1 MDFAGGA
8 APARN
13 APVVFRPR
21 SPRAVPPGESSASK
35 PEVPS
40 ASREDAAEFQAL
52 IARCAPALE
61 ERARILCRGRNPA
74 DAKDLLQETYE
85 RAFRAFHTYDRSAP
99 PMAWLASILVR
110 RFLDWCRHDRRHP
123 QEEFTDAMGDTL
135 AEAEAAPE
143 TWARYTLDDVW
154 KAVEQLPPELRE
166 VVRMKDMERQSYA
179 EIGRRLG
186 IPSMTVGT
194 RLFRA
199 RRKLKE
205 LLLAREGTAG
215 GTA

>member
-1 MDFAGGA
+1 MKEAT
-8 APARN
+8 PTS
-13 APVVFRPR
+13 V
-21 SPRAVPPGESSASK
+21 
-35 PEVPS
+35 
-40 ASREDAAEFQAL
+40 EDARAFQA
-52 IARCAPALE
+52 IVARCAPALE
-61 ERARILCRGRNPA
+61 ERARILCRGRSPS

-110 RFLDWCRHDRRHP
+110 RFLDWYRHDRRHP
-123 QEEFTDAMGDTL
+123 HEEFTDAMGDTL
-135 AEAEAAPE
+135 SEPEAPPE
-143 TWARYTLDDVW
+143 VWAHYTIEDVW
-154 KAVEQLPPELRE
+154 SAVEQLPPELRE

-199 RRKLKE
+199 RKKLKE
-205 LLLAREGTAG
+205 LLLTRQGSAG
-215 GTA
+215 VSS

>member
-1 MDFAGGA
+1 M
-8 APARN
+8 
-13 APVVFRPR
+13 VFRPR
-21 SPRAVPPGESSASK
+21 SPRAVPPGESSASE

-40 ASREDAAEFQAL
+40 ASRGDAAEFQAL

-61 ERARILCRGRNPA
+61 ERARILCRGRNPS

-199 RRKLKE
+199 RKKLKE

-215 GTA
+215 GPA

>member
-1 MDFAGGA
+1 M
-8 APARN
+8 
-13 APVVFRPR
+13 VFRPR
-21 SPRAVPPGESSASK
+21 SPRAAPRPGESSASVK
-35 PEVPS
+35 EATPTSVG
-40 ASREDAAEFQAL
+40 DAEEFQAL
-52 IARCAPALE
+52 VARCAPALE
-61 ERARILCRGRNPA
+61 ERARILCRGRSPS

-123 QEEFTDAMGDTL
+123 HEEFTDTMGDTL
-135 AEAEAAPE
+135 AEPEAPSE
-143 TWARYTLDDVW
+143 IWAHYTLEDVW
-154 KAVEQLPPELRE
+154 RAVEQLPPELRE

-199 RRKLKE
+199 RKKLKE
-205 LLLAREGTAG
+205 LLLTRQGSAG
-215 GTA
+215 VPS

>member
-1 MDFAGGA
+1 M
-8 APARN
+8 
-13 APVVFRPR
+13 VFRSR
-21 SPRAVPPGESSASK
+21 SPSAVPRPGESS
-35 PEVPS
+35 PS
-40 ASREDAAEFQAL
+40 VKESPPASREDVAEFQSL
-52 IARCAPALE
+52 VARCAPALE
-61 ERARILCRGRNPA
+61 ERARILCRGRNPS

-135 AEAEAAPE
+135 AEAEAPPE

-154 KAVEQLPPELRE
+154 RAVEQLPPELRE

-199 RRKLKE
+199 RKKLKE
-205 LLLAREGTAG
+205 LLLAGQGSAG
-215 GTA
+215 GPA

>member
-1 MDFAGGA
+1 
-8 APARN
+8 
-13 APVVFRPR
+13 VVFRSR
-21 SPRAVPPGESSASK
+21 SPRASPPRPGESSSQKESAPAS
-35 PEVPS
+35 P
-40 ASREDAAEFQAL
+40 EDAAEFQAL
-52 IARCAPALE
+52 VARCAPALE
-61 ERARILCRGRNPA
+61 ERARILCRGRNPS

-123 QEEFTDAMGDTL
+123 HEEFTDAMGDTL
-135 AEAEAAPE
+135 AEAESAPE

-199 RRKLKE
+199 RKKLKE
-205 LLLAREGTAG
+205 LLLARDGSAG
-215 GTA
+215 EAT

>member
-1 MDFAGGA
+1 M
-8 APARN
+8 
-13 APVVFRPR
+13 VFRPR
-21 SPRAVPPGESSASK
+21 SPRAVPRPGESSASEK
-35 PEVPS
+35 EGTPAARS
-40 ASREDAAEFQAL
+40 DAAEFQAL
-52 IARCAPALE
+52 VARCAPALE
-61 ERARILCRGRNPA
+61 ERARILCRGRNPS

-123 QEEFTDAMGDTL
+123 HEEFTDAMGDTL
-135 AEAEAAPE
+135 AEAEAPSE
-143 TWARYTLDDVW
+143 IWAHYTLEDVW
-154 KAVEQLPPELRE
+154 SAVEQLPPELRE

-179 EIGRRLG
+179 EIARRLG

-199 RRKLKE
+199 RKKLKE
-205 LLLAREGTAG
+205 LLLARQGSAEVPS
-215 GTA
+215 

>member
-1 MDFAGGA
+1 MKEAT
-8 APARN
+8 PTS
-13 APVVFRPR
+13 V
-21 SPRAVPPGESSASK
+21 
-35 PEVPS
+35 
-40 ASREDAAEFQAL
+40 EDAEEFQAL
-52 IARCAPALE
+52 VARCAPALE
-61 ERARILCRGRNPA
+61 ERARILCRGRSPS

-123 QEEFTDAMGDTL
+123 HEEFTDAMGDTL
-135 AEAEAAPE
+135 AEPEAPPE
-143 TWARYTLDDVW
+143 VWAHYTLEDVW
-154 KAVEQLPPELRE
+154 RAVEQLPPELRE

-199 RRKLKE
+199 RKKLKE
-205 LLLAREGTAG
+205 LLLTRQGSAG
-215 GTA
+215 VSS

>member
-1 MDFAGGA
+1 M
-8 APARN
+8 
-13 APVVFRPR
+13 VFRPR
-21 SPRAVPPGESSASK
+21 SPRAVPRPGESSATVK
-35 PEVPS
+35 EGTP

-52 IARCAPALE
+52 IARCA
-61 ERARILCRGRNPA
+61 
-74 DAKDLLQETYE
+74 TYE

-123 QEEFTDAMGDTL
+123 HEEFTDAMGDTL
-135 AEAEAAPE
+135 AEAEAPPE
-143 TWARYTLDDVW
+143 IWAHYTLEDVW
-154 KAVEQLPPELRE
+154 GAVEQLPPELRE

-199 RRKLKE
+199 RKKLKE
-205 LLLAREGTAG
+205 LLLARQGSAG
-215 GTA
+215 VPS